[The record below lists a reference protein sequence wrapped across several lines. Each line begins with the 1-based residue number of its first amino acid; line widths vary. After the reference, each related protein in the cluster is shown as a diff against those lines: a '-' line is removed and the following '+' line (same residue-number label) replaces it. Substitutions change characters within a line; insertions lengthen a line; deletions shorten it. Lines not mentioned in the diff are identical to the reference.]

1 MPVSRGEEI
10 KELADTTQ
18 PLKTAILIYVYSSF
32 NFAEKTV
39 KVSDYKL
46 NIITAGPDTD
56 ITFILVHG
64 IGVSHRYFSQLIR
77 VLSEKYRVIAVDL
90 PGFGKSPDPDHT
102 LDIPQV
108 ADLIH
113 DLLQQQGIKRSVLVG
128 HSMGCQFVTEVVR
141 RHPEDDI
148 RLVLMGPTVNP
159 AERKGLVQAWRLT
172 QDTTREPWELNKI
185 VLLEYLK
192 CGIPRYLR
200 TLQYMLADKIE
211 DRLQLCDVPTLVVRG
226 ERDPI
231 VPREW
236 AQQITDLL
244 PNAKLIEIPR
254 TPHIVQ
260 YNTENLMPHLEKLAS
275 KSA

>member
-10 KELADTTQ
+10 KGLADITQ

-39 KVSDYKL
+39 TVSDYKL
-46 NIITAGPDTD
+46 NIVTAGPATDT
-56 ITFILVHG
+56 TFVLVHG

-77 VLSEKYRVIAVDL
+77 VLSEKYRVIAIGL

-102 LDIPQV
+102 LDIPQI

-113 DLLQQQGIKRSVLVG
+113 DLTQQLEIKRAVLVG

-141 RHPEDDI
+141 RHPEDDV

-159 AERKGLVQAWRLT
+159 RERKGLVQAWRLT
-172 QDTTREPWELNKI
+172 QDTTREP
-185 VLLEYLK
+185 
-192 CGIPRYLR
+192 RYLR
-200 TLQYMLADKIE
+200 TLQYMLADRIE
-211 DRLQLCDVPTLVVRG
+211 DRLPLCDVPTLVVRG

-244 PNAKLIEIPR
+244 PDAKLIEIPR

-260 YNTENLMPHLEKLAS
+260 YNTESLMPHLEKLAS
-275 KSA
+275 ESV